1 MKQAMPIILAVF
13 VIVLFALDES
23 CSGAAETAGPI
34 LAKLNKLPAEQ
45 RQKILVEK
53 AKAEGEVAFYSSL
66 QAQQI
71 EPFIQDFRS
80 KYPFIKVNSYR
91 VSGNKQVL
99 KIQAELNAGRNLFD
113 VTNGSAEQAFA
124 MRQIGAL
131 DPYDSP
137 QRAFYPGENKEGY
150 FTSLYII
157 PLVLGYNT
165 NLLKANDAPKNYEAL
180 LDPKWKGQMFL
191 DNEAYEWLAVMEKH
205 LGREKALA
213 YMKSLVKQ
221 DIRLT
226 RGRTAQTQL
235 IVAGERPI
243 GVVLSGHTVLD
254 LRAAGAPISLVTL
267 DPYFAQANK
276 LMLARHAP
284 HPHAA
289 QLFID
294 WALSEEAQAIITSFG
309 RVVARKSVKQRFPE
323 LMEKDP
329 FLVDVDFLGPILDRV
344 GKEFT
349 QIFLKN

>member
-1 MKQAMPIILAVF
+1 MKSFLQFAFAFLLALSPSLV
-13 VIVLFALDES
+13 AG
-23 CSGAAETAGPI
+23 GAAPETAGSV
-34 LAKLNKLPAEQ
+34 LAKVNKLPPDQ
-45 RQKILVEK
+45 RQKVLIEK
-53 AKAEGEVAFYSSL
+53 AKAEGEVTFYSSL
-66 QAQQI
+66 QTQQI
-71 EPFIQDFRS
+71 EPFIQNFR
-80 KYPFIKVNSYR
+80 KHYPFIKVNPYR

-99 KIQAELNAGRNLFD
+99 KIQSELNAGRTLVD

-124 MRQIGAL
+124 IRKIGAL

-137 QRAFYPGENKEGY
+137 QRRFYNGETKEGY
-150 FTSLYII
+150 FTSFYII

-165 NLLKANDAPKNYEAL
+165 NLLKPNEAPKSYEAL

-191 DNEAYEWLAVMEKH
+191 DNEAYEWLAVMEKN
-205 LGREKALA
+205 LGKEKTHD
-213 YMKSLVKQ
+213 YMKRLVNQ
-221 DIRLT
+221 NVRLI
-226 RGRTAQTQL
+226 RGRTAQSQL

-243 GVVLSGHTVLD
+243 GIILSGHTVLD
-254 LRAAGAPISLVTL
+254 LRAAGAPISLVAL

-294 WALSEEAQAIITSFG
+294 WALSEEAQTIITSFG
-309 RVVARKSVKQRFPE
+309 RVVARKGVKQRFPE
-323 LMEKDP
+323 LMKKDP
-329 FLVDVDFLGPILDRV
+329 FIVDVDFLGPIMDRV

>member
-1 MKQAMPIILAVF
+1 MNALFHLVLGLILAAGVTSA
-13 VIVLFALDES
+13 FA
-23 CSGAAETAGPI
+23 GAAAETAGSI
-34 LAKLNKLPAEQ
+34 LAKVNKLPPEQ
-45 RQKILVEK
+45 RQKTLVEK
-53 AKAEGEVAFYSSL
+53 AKAEGEVTFYSSL

-71 EPFIQDFRS
+71 EPFIQDFRK
-80 KYPFIKVNSYR
+80 KYPFIKVNPYR

-99 KIQAELNAGRNLFD
+99 KIQAELNAGSNLFD
-113 VTNGSAEQAFA
+113 VTNGSAEQGFA

-131 DPYDSP
+131 DPYASP
-137 QRAFYPGENKEGY
+137 QRAFYTGENKEGY

-157 PLVLGYNT
+157 PMVLGYNT
-165 NLLKANDAPKNYEAL
+165 NLLKADAAPKSYEAL
-180 LDPKWKGQMFL
+180 LDAKWKGQMFL

-205 LGREKALA
+205 LGKEKALA
-213 YMKSLVKQ
+213 YMKNIVKQ

-226 RGRTAQTQL
+226 RGRTAQSQL

-243 GVVLSGHTVLD
+243 GIILSGHTVLD
-254 LRAAGAPISLVTL
+254 LRAAGAPINLVAL

-294 WALSEEAQAIITSFG
+294 WALSADAQSIITSFG
-309 RVVARKSVKQRFPE
+309 RVVARKGVKQRFPE
-323 LMEKDP
+323 LMQKDP
-329 FLVDVDFLGPILDRV
+329 FLVDVDFLGPIMDRV

>member
-1 MKQAMPIILAVF
+1 MKCYVQIALAFLLALPPSV
-13 VIVLFALDES
+13 VLA
-23 CSGAAETAGPI
+23 GAAPDTAGSV
-34 LAKLNKLPAEQ
+34 LAKVNKLPTEQ
-45 RQKILVEK
+45 RQKTLVEK
-53 AKAEGEVAFYSSL
+53 ARAEGEVTFYSSL

-71 EPFIQDFRS
+71 EPFIQNFRK
-80 KYPFIKVNSYR
+80 KYPFVKVNPYR

-99 KIQAELNAGRNLFD
+99 KIQSELNAGRNLFD
-113 VTNGSAEQAFA
+113 VTNGSAEQGFA
-124 MRQIGAL
+124 IRQIGAL
-131 DPYDSP
+131 DPYASP
-137 QRAFYPGENKEGY
+137 ERAFYAGENKEGY
-150 FTSLYII
+150 FTSFYII
-157 PLVLGYNT
+157 PMVLGYNT
-165 NLLKANDAPKNYEAL
+165 NLLKPNDAPKSYEAL
-180 LDPKWKGQMFL
+180 LDPKWKGQLFL

-205 LGREKALA
+205 LGKEKALA
-213 YMKSLVKQ
+213 YMKNIAGHDL
-221 DIRLT
+221 RLT

-243 GVVLSGHTVLD
+243 GIILSGHTVLD
-254 LRAAGAPISLVTL
+254 LRAAGAPINLVAL

-294 WALSEEAQAIITSFG
+294 WALSAEAQSIITSFG
-309 RVVARKSVKQRFPE
+309 RVVARKGVKQRFPE

>member
-1 MKQAMPIILAVF
+1 MKPFLQFAFAFLLAFSPGLV
-13 VIVLFALDES
+13 AG
-23 CSGAAETAGPI
+23 GAAPETAGSV
-34 LAKLNKLPAEQ
+34 LAKVNKLPPDQ
-45 RQKILVEK
+45 RQKVLMEK
-53 AKAEGEVAFYSSL
+53 AKAEGEVTFYSSL
-66 QAQQI
+66 QTQQI
-71 EPFIQDFRS
+71 EPFIQNFR
-80 KYPFIKVNSYR
+80 KHYPFIKVNPYR

-99 KIQAELNAGRNLFD
+99 KIQSELNAGRTLVD

-124 MRQIGAL
+124 IRKIGAL

-137 QRAFYPGENKEGY
+137 QRKFYNGETKEGY
-150 FTSLYII
+150 FTSFYII

-165 NLLKANDAPKNYEAL
+165 NLLKPNEAPKSYEAL

-191 DNEAYEWLAVMEKH
+191 DNEAYEWLAVMEKNF
-205 LGREKALA
+205 GKEKALD
-213 YMKSLVKQ
+213 YMKKLVRQ

-226 RGRTAQTQL
+226 RGRTAQSQL

-243 GVVLSGHTVLD
+243 GIILSGHTVLD
-254 LRAAGAPISLVTL
+254 LRAAGAPINLVAL

-294 WALSEEAQAIITSFG
+294 WALSEEAQTIITSFG
-309 RVVARKSVKQRFPE
+309 RVVARKGVKQRFPE

-329 FLVDVDFLGPILDRV
+329 FIVDIDFLGPIMDRV

>member
-1 MKQAMPIILAVF
+1 MKCYVQIALAFLLALPPSV
-13 VIVLFALDES
+13 VLA
-23 CSGAAETAGPI
+23 GAAPETAGSV
-34 LAKLNKLPAEQ
+34 LAKVNKLPAEQ
-45 RQKILVEK
+45 RQKTLVEK
-53 AKAEGEVAFYSSL
+53 ARAEGEVTFYSSL

-71 EPFIQDFRS
+71 EPFIQNFRK
-80 KYPFIKVNSYR
+80 KYPFVKVNPYR

-99 KIQAELNAGRNLFD
+99 KIQSELNAGRNLFD
-113 VTNGSAEQAFA
+113 VTNGSAEQGFA
-124 MRQIGAL
+124 IRQIGAL
-131 DPYDSP
+131 DPYASP
-137 QRAFYPGENKEGY
+137 ERAFYAGENKEGY
-150 FTSLYII
+150 FTSFYII
-157 PLVLGYNT
+157 PMVLGYNT
-165 NLLKANDAPKNYEAL
+165 NLLKPNDAPKSYEAL
-180 LDPKWKGQMFL
+180 LDPKWKGQLFL

-205 LGREKALA
+205 LGKEKELA
-213 YMKSLVKQ
+213 YMKNIAGHDL
-221 DIRLT
+221 RLI

-243 GVVLSGHTVLD
+243 GIILSGHTVLD
-254 LRAAGAPISLVTL
+254 LRAAGAPINLVAL

-294 WALSEEAQAIITSFG
+294 WALSAEAQSIITSFG
-309 RVVARKSVKQRFPE
+309 RVVARKGVKQRFPE